1 MVYGRSRAA
10 TVVVLLVST
19 SVGWAV
25 YEFVFRHYGSGTP
38 SGTLLDASP
47 QAASAAAIA
56 WIATT
61 AVLAGFGLLVA
72 QRFRDGRW

>member
-1 MVYGRSRAA
+1 LGGLRVRRTALRLGA
-10 TVVVLLVST
+10 
-19 SVGWAV
+19 
-25 YEFVFRHYGSGTP
+25 P

-61 AVLAGFGLLVA
+61 AVLAGVGLLVA
-72 QRFRDGRW
+72 QRFHDGRW